1 MSIDHQII
9 TLEDNKKYFVL
20 KELLED
26 RKEYCLILNIEN
38 ENDIKITSKEQRN
51 NKMILVEINDNEL
64 LDDLSVK
71 FKESLKKE
79 QEMYS

>member
-20 KELLED
+20 KEILEG

-38 ENDIKITSKEQRN
+38 ENDIKMVSKEQRN
-51 NKMILVEINDNEL
+51 NKMVLVEVNDEEL
-64 LDDLSVK
+64 LNNLSIK

>member
-26 RKEYCLILNIEN
+26 RKEYCLILNIED
-38 ENDIKITSKEQRN
+38 ENDIKITSKEQKD

-64 LDDLSVK
+64 LDNLSVK

>member
-9 TLEDNKKYFVL
+9 TLEDNNKYFVL

-26 RKEYCLILNIEN
+26 RKNYCLILNIEN
-38 ENDIKITSKEQRN
+38 ENDIKIVSKEQKN
-51 NKMILVEINDNEL
+51 NKMFLVEVDDNEL
-64 LDDLSVK
+64 LDNLSIK
-71 FKESLKKE
+71 FKESLKTE